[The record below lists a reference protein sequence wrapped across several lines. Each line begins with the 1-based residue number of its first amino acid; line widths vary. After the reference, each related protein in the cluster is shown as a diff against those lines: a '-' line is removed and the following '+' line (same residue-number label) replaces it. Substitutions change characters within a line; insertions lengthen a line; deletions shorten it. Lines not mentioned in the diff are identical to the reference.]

1 MKGTALV
8 AAAGIAG
15 AAWAVRGR
23 SSTVFGPS
31 VWHGPGDRKTVALT
45 FDDGPTPATI
55 EILNILKNHSV
66 KATFFECGMNVRR
79 HPEIACE
86 VLREGHEIGNHSDSH
101 PNFALR
107 SRAFIADEFRRGQ
120 TAIEDA
126 AGVTP
131 SLLRAPYGVR
141 WFGFRQAQAELGLQG
156 VMWSLIGLDWRLPA
170 AAITRRILSRVRPG
184 DIICLHDG
192 RGVTE
197 RPDVSQTIKAVR
209 QILPPLLETGY
220 HFETV
225 TQLLCPTK

>member
-23 SSTVFGPS
+23 SSAVFGPS
-31 VWHGPGDRKTVALT
+31 VWHGPRDRKTVALT
-45 FDDGPTPATI
+45 FDDGPTPATL
-55 EILNILKNHSV
+55 EIINVLKNHSV
-66 KATFFECGMNVRR
+66 RATFFECGMNVRR
-79 HPEIACE
+79 HPEIVCE
-86 VLREGHEIGNHSDSH
+86 VLRQGHEIGNHSDSH

-126 AGVTP
+126 GGVTP
-131 SLLRAPYGVR
+131 TLLRAPYGVR
-141 WFGFRQAQAELGLQG
+141 WLGFRQAQAGLGLQG
-156 VMWSLIGLDWRLPA
+156 VMWSLIGLDWKLPA
-170 AAITRRILSRVRPG
+170 PAIARRILSRVRPG

-197 RPDVSQTIKAVR
+197 RPDVSPTIEAVR
-209 QILPPLLETGY
+209 QILPPLLATGY

>member
-1 MKGTALV
+1 MKGSALV
-8 AAAGIAG
+8 AAAGVAA

-23 SSTVFGPS
+23 SSAVFGPS
-31 VWHGPGDRKTVALT
+31 VWRGAGDRKSVALT

-55 EILNILKNHSV
+55 EVINILKNLNV

-79 HPEIACE
+79 HPEIARS
-86 VLREGHEIGNHSDSH
+86 VIQEGHEIGNHSDSH

-107 SRAFIADEFRRGQ
+107 SASFITDEFRRGQ

-197 RPDVSQTIKAVR
+197 CPDVSQTIEAVR
-209 QILPPLLETGY
+209 QILPPLLQTGY

>member
-55 EILNILKNHSV
+55 EILNILKHHSV

-107 SRAFIADEFRRGQ
+107 SRAFIADEFRR
-120 TAIEDA
+120 
-126 AGVTP
+126 
-131 SLLRAPYGVR
+131 
-141 WFGFRQAQAELGLQG
+141 F
-156 VMWSLIGLDWRLPA
+156 
-170 AAITRRILSRVRPG
+170 
-184 DIICLHDG
+184 
-192 RGVTE
+192 
-197 RPDVSQTIKAVR
+197 
-209 QILPPLLETGY
+209 PPLFFFGLPVSNCIWLG
-220 HFETV
+220 
-225 TQLLCPTK
+225 KGSDDDIWK